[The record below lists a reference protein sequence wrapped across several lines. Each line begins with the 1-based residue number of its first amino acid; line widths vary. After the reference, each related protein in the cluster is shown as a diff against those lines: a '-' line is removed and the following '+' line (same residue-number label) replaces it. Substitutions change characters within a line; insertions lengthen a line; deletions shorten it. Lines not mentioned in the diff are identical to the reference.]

1 MNRAERRRLAKQRET
16 RKGAPGR
23 DAGARLVKIMRR
35 GIECYQAGRLAEAEQ
50 SFRTFLES
58 IPDDADAHH
67 LLGVVLYRAGRHQ
80 DAVAHIRKSIDFAP
94 ENASFHNNL
103 GNVLNDLGRTDEA
116 FDCFSRAVAIDPG
129 LAEAHNNLGNLL
141 KDRARADEAIRHFE
155 RALALNPEYAE
166 AHNNLGNLIAGEGR
180 LDDAVAC
187 FQKALAIRP
196 DFANAHF
203 NQANVSVEL
212 NRLDAAAAGYAE
224 ALKARPEF
232 ADAHNA
238 LGNVLKDRGRPDEA
252 AACYEKA
259 LAFQPDHVDARNNLG
274 NVFLNQG
281 RLDDALETFRRTAE
295 IDPAGSGYAQHMVA
309 AITGETTESAP
320 ADYVRKLFDGYA
332 PRFDAHLVGEL
343 GYAVPEM
350 MRRAV
355 DRSRGDEGVFGR
367 ALDLGCGT
375 GLVGEAF
382 RELVQEF
389 HGVDLSA
396 RMLDRARRK
405 GVYDAVHLEDVH
417 DCLGRCAAEA
427 TAFHL
432 VLAAELF
439 IYIGNLEPI
448 FQGVAEV
455 LAPGGLFA
463 FSVEGTD
470 GGAFKLLRTGRYAHG
485 DDYVRALASRH
496 GLSVDAS
503 DEIEIR
509 QQAHELAAGRLYVL
523 GAAA

>member
-23 DAGARLVKIMRR
+23 DTGARLVEIMRR

-187 FQKALAIRP
+187 FQKALVI
-196 DFANAHF
+196 
-203 NQANVSVEL
+203 
-212 NRLDAAAAGYAE
+212 
-224 ALKARPEF
+224 RPEF

-389 HGVDLSA
+389 HGVDRSA

-439 IYIGNLEPI
+439 IYISSTSAIWSRPFKVSPKCWRRAGCSL
-448 FQGVAEV
+448 FRWR
-455 LAPGGLFA
+455 APTAARSSCSGPA
-463 FSVEGTD
+463 ATPT
-470 GGAFKLLRTGRYAHG
+470 ATITCARLRPATASRSTPRMKSKSASRPTNSRPAGCTCSARRRE
-485 DDYVRALASRH
+485 RARASSRPADPQASRH
-496 GLSVDAS
+496 PKS
-503 DEIEIR
+503 
-509 QQAHELAAGRLYVL
+509 Q
-523 GAAA
+523 

>member
-1 MNRAERRRLAKQRET
+1 
-16 RKGAPGR
+16 
-23 DAGARLVKIMRR
+23 
-35 GIECYQAGRLAEAEQ
+35 
-50 SFRTFLES
+50 
-58 IPDDADAHH
+58 
-67 LLGVVLYRAGRHQ
+67 
-80 DAVAHIRKSIDFAP
+80 
-94 ENASFHNNL
+94 
-103 GNVLNDLGRTDEA
+103 
-116 FDCFSRAVAIDPG
+116 
-129 LAEAHNNLGNLL
+129 
-141 KDRARADEAIRHFE
+141 
-155 RALALNPEYAE
+155 
-166 AHNNLGNLIAGEGR
+166 
-180 LDDAVAC
+180 
-187 FQKALAIRP
+187 
-196 DFANAHF
+196 
-203 NQANVSVEL
+203 
-212 NRLDAAAAGYAE
+212 
-224 ALKARPEF
+224 
-232 ADAHNA
+232 
-238 LGNVLKDRGRPDEA
+238 
-252 AACYEKA
+252 
-259 LAFQPDHVDARNNLG
+259 
-274 NVFLNQG
+274 
-281 RLDDALETFRRTAE
+281 
-295 IDPAGSGYAQHMVA
+295 
-309 AITGETTESAP
+309 
-320 ADYVRKLFDGYA
+320 
-332 PRFDAHLVGEL
+332 
-343 GYAVPEM
+343 

-355 DRSRGDEGVFGR
+355 DRSHGDEGVFGR

-382 RELVQEF
+382 RTLVNQF

-448 FQGVAEV
+448 FQGFAEV

-470 GGAFKLLRTGRYAHG
+470 GGAFKLLRTGRYAHA